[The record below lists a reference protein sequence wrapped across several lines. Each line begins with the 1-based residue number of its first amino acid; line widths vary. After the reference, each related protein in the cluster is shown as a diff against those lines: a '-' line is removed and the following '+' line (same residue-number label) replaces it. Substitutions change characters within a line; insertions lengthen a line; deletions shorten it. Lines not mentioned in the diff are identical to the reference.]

1 MSVSETLKTI
11 ETQLDKEVKETE
23 VLIAQKMNKNE
34 GEAIMRQIE
43 SLRRRSWESV
53 GLNYE

>member
-1 MSVSETLKTI
+1 MSVSDTLKTI
-11 ETQLDKEVKETE
+11 EVQLDKEVKETE

>member
-1 MSVSETLKTI
+1 MSVSDTLKTI
-11 ETQLDKEVKETE
+11 EVQLDKEIKETE
-23 VLIAQKMNKNE
+23 VLIAQKMNKVE

-43 SLRRRSWESV
+43 SLRRRSWESA

>member
-1 MSVSETLKTI
+1 MSVSDTLKTI
-11 ETQLDKEVKETE
+11 EVQLDKEIKETE